1 MTFRIATTY
10 ILAFAFVT
18 SANAQYPIENAFPN
32 LSFTRPVDLQDPGDG
47 SDRLFVVEQDGRIL
61 VFDNDPAVSG
71 TDLFLDIRPRVDD
84 RGNEEGLLGLAFH
97 PNYAENGYFFVNYT
111 ASNPERTVIS
121 RFDVSASD
129 PDAADAGS
137 ETVLLEFSQPFSNH
151 NGGQVAFGPDGFLY
165 IATGD
170 GGSGG
175 DPQNNAQNR
184 SNLLGKI
191 LRIDVDNPEGGNAY
205 GIPEDNPFAGNTEG
219 YAEEIYA
226 YGLRNPWRFSFDTE
240 TGRLWTGDV
249 GQNRFEEVDIIENG
263 KNYGW
268 RIMEGFSCF
277 NPPSGCDQGGLTLPV
292 LDYSHDLG
300 SSITGGY
307 VYRGRSVPELQGKYI
322 YADFVS
328 GRIWGLTYNGP
339 DDVKNELLLSSGQ
352 NIASF
357 GTDADEV
364 LYICTFGGSIFRF
377 EPAVTSVGNAAG
389 VIPEKITLSGTWP
402 SPAMRSSITSVTVR
416 FGLPTQQQIR
426 LVLFDTLGQEVRT
439 VTEGLFR
446 AGTHRASIDIS
457 GLRPGIYYYTLQT
470 DGQRK
475 ARKLLV
481 ME

>member
-1 MTFRIATTY
+1 MTFRLATTC
-10 ILAFAFVT
+10 ILALAFVT
-18 SANAQYPIENAFPN
+18 TASAQYPIENAFPN
-32 LSFTRPVDLQDPGDG
+32 LSFTRPVDLQHAGDG

-97 PNYAENGYFFVNYT
+97 PDYAENGYFYVNYT

-121 RFDVSASD
+121 RFEVSQSN
-129 PDAADAGS
+129 PDAADVGS

-191 LRIDVDNPEGGNAY
+191 LRIDVDNPQGGNAY
-205 GIPEDNPFAGNTEG
+205 GIPEDNPFDGNSEG

-226 YGLRNPWRFSFDTE
+226 YGLRNPWRFSFDAE
-240 TGRLWTGDV
+240 TGRLWAADV

-277 NPPSGCDQGGLTLPV
+277 NPPSGCDQTGLTLPV
-292 LDYSHDLG
+292 IEYSHDLG

-307 VYRGRSVPELQGKYI
+307 VYRGSSVPALQGQYI

-339 DDVKNELLLSSGQ
+339 NDVENELLLNSKQ

-357 GTDADEV
+357 GTDADEE

-377 EPAVTSVGNAAG
+377 EPAVTSVGDAAG
-389 VIPEKITLSGTWP
+389 AVPEKMTLSGAYP
-402 SPAMRSSITSVTVR
+402 SPAMRSSVNSVSVR
-416 FGLPTQQQIR
+416 FGLPAQQQIR
-426 LVLFDTLGQEVRT
+426 LVLHDTLGQRVGT
-439 VTEGLFR
+439 VAEGLYR
-446 AGTHRASIDIS
+446 AGTHRVSIDIS

-470 DGQRK
+470 DGQRL

>member
-1 MTFRIATTY
+1 MTFRLATTC
-10 ILAFAFVT
+10 ILALAFVNT
-18 SANAQYPIENAFPN
+18 ASAQYPIENAFPN
-32 LSFTRPVDLQDPGDG
+32 LSFTRPVDLQHAGDG

-61 VFDNDPAVSG
+61 VFDNDPAVTG
-71 TDLFLDIRPRVDD
+71 ADMFLDIRSRVDD

-97 PNYAENGYFFVNYT
+97 PDYAENGYFYVNYT
-111 ASNPERTVIS
+111 AANPDRTVIA
-121 RFDVSASD
+121 RFEVSAGD

-137 ETVLLEFSQPFSNH
+137 EMVLLEFSQPYSNH
-151 NGGQVAFGPDGFLY
+151 NGGQLSFGPDGYLY

-191 LRIDVDNPEGGNAY
+191 LRIDVDNPQGGTPY
-205 GIPEDNPFAGNTEG
+205 GIPEDNPFAGNSEG

-226 YGLRNPWRFSFDTE
+226 YGLRNPWRFSFDAE
-240 TGRLWTGDV
+240 TGRLWAADV

-268 RIMEGFSCF
+268 RIMEGFACF
-277 NPPSGCDQGGLTLPV
+277 NPPSGCDQTGLTLPV
-292 LDYSHDLG
+292 VDYSHDLG
-300 SSITGGY
+300 SSITGGH
-307 VYRGRSVPELQGKYI
+307 VYRGSSVPELQGTYI

-339 DDVKNELLLSSGQ
+339 DDVENELLLNSNQ

-357 GTDADEV
+357 GTDDDEE

-377 EPAVTSVGNAAG
+377 EPSVTSVGESAGAA
-389 VIPEKITLSGTWP
+389 PETMTLSTAWP
-402 SPAMRSSITSVTVR
+402 SPAMHGSVSSASVR
-416 FGLPTQQQIR
+416 FGLPAQQHIR

-446 AGTHRASIDIS
+446 AGTHRASISIS
-457 GLRPGIYYYTLQT
+457 DLRPGIYYYTLQT
-470 DGQRK
+470 DSQRLT
-475 ARKLLV
+475 RKLLV